1 MSIWE
6 AFGKGRYKGFSREAG
21 LLLDEAVELAGGL
34 GCKKADTGHLLLAM
48 LQTDHGPAAKFLAG
62 KNISELAV
70 RRQLG
75 ADREG
80 PALHLDR
87 KALAPDLKRAM
98 DYALIG
104 AQNAHLAK
112 AEPEHLLWRIARF
125 VWCKSLRP
133 GTYYRCEPLSEKLS
147 AGETPEES
155 AERQDEQRRQTAFVR
170 RQIMRL
176 SRIQRET
183 LVWYYLENRTTADIA
198 RRLRV
203 SENTVRWH
211 LSDSRKKIREADGKM
226 TSTEFVYCPK
236 KLHVAIN
243 GEAYDDRLTRE
254 VLDNLLY
261 QNILLRCYAQG
272 QTAQELCDEL
282 GVARPYIEDA
292 VNVLLRDE
300 LLTADGGRVRTNFII
315 TSGAQEKARLAVYDA
330 HKDELS
336 REIVRQLMA
345 HEQEIRAIG
354 FIGCDVPM
362 QRLLWWLIYRCT
374 AALPNPA
381 EMPPRPYHADG
392 GAYHLMGFAR
402 EPENRHYL
410 AWDYNGPMYNDGF
423 RWFGLQHFGNSPVQ
437 ELFELNQPHMGKL
450 CALLIRLIQ
459 ADFDPSC
466 VTADEQELLAELLA
480 RGFLR
485 KADGSIKPNFCVLT
499 REQVQRL
506 RQEVFLTIVEA
517 VQPAWTRVC
526 NELRTLCK
534 ASVPKHLQALADLPL
549 HMAALAAGYMT
560 EQIAYTYGAL
570 EKPETPEDAAMWT
583 LVYEPEIKVTPHK

>member
-1 MSIWE
+1 MLDTERYWQEEWAARVLRWARGKTRTAQE
-6 AFGKGRYKGFSREAG
+6 AEDLAQTV
-21 LLLDEAVELAGGL
+21 LLEWLR
-34 GCKKADTGHLLLAM
+34 
-48 LQTDHGPAAKFLAG
+48 
-62 KNISELAV
+62 AV
-70 RRQLG
+70 RAQEERG
-75 ADREG
+75 ACV
-80 PALHLDR
+80 
-87 KALAPDLKRAM
+87 
-98 DYALIG
+98 
-104 AQNAHLAK
+104 

-198 RRLRV
+198 QRLRV

-254 VLDNLLY
+254 VLDNLLH

-315 TSGAQEKARLAVYDA
+315 TSGAQEEARLAVYDA

-362 QRLLWWLIYRCT
+362 PRLLWWLIYRCT

-423 RWFGLQHFGNSPVQ
+423 RWFGLQHFGKSPVQ
-437 ELFELNQPHMGKL
+437 DLFEPNQPHMGKL

-506 RQEVFLTIVEA
+506 RQEVFLPIVEA

-560 EQIAYTYGAL
+560 EQIAYAYGAL

>member
-1 MSIWE
+1 MLDTERYWQEEWAARVLRWARGKTRTAQE
-6 AFGKGRYKGFSREAG
+6 AEDLAQSVLMEWLR
-21 LLLDEAVELAGGL
+21 AVQAQE
-34 GCKKADTGHLLLAM
+34 
-48 LQTDHGPAAKFLAG
+48 
-62 KNISELAV
+62 E
-70 RRQLG
+70 RG
-75 ADREG
+75 ACV
-80 PALHLDR
+80 
-87 KALAPDLKRAM
+87 
-98 DYALIG
+98 
-104 AQNAHLAK
+104 

-203 SENTVRWH
+203 SENTVRWQ

-254 VLDNLLY
+254 VLDNLLH

-315 TSGAQEKARLAVYDA
+315 TSGAQEEARLAVYDA

-362 QRLLWWLIYRCT
+362 PRLLWWLIYRCT

-381 EMPPRPYHADG
+381 EIPPRPYHADG

-437 ELFELNQPHMGKL
+437 DLFELNQPHMGKL

-506 RQEVFLTIVEA
+506 RQEVFLPIVEA

-560 EQIAYTYGAL
+560 EQIAYAYGAL

>member
-1 MSIWE
+1 MLDTERYWQEEWAARVLRWARGKTRTAQE
-6 AFGKGRYKGFSREAG
+6 AEDLAQTV
-21 LLLDEAVELAGGL
+21 LLEWLR
-34 GCKKADTGHLLLAM
+34 
-48 LQTDHGPAAKFLAG
+48 
-62 KNISELAV
+62 AV
-70 RRQLG
+70 RAQEERG
-75 ADREG
+75 ACV
-80 PALHLDR
+80 
-87 KALAPDLKRAM
+87 
-98 DYALIG
+98 
-104 AQNAHLAK
+104 

-254 VLDNLLY
+254 VLDNLLH

-300 LLTADGGRVRTNFII
+300 LLMADGGRVRTNFII
-315 TSGAQEKARLAVYDA
+315 TSGAQEEARLAVYDA

-362 QRLLWWLIYRCT
+362 PRLLWWLIYRCT

-437 ELFELNQPHMGKL
+437 DLFEPNQPHMGKL

-506 RQEVFLTIVEA
+506 RQEVFLPIVEA

-560 EQIAYTYGAL
+560 EQIAYAYGAL

>member
-1 MSIWE
+1 MLDTERYWQEEWAARVLRWARGKTRTAQE
-6 AFGKGRYKGFSREAG
+6 AEDLAQSVLMEWLR
-21 LLLDEAVELAGGL
+21 AVQAQE
-34 GCKKADTGHLLLAM
+34 
-48 LQTDHGPAAKFLAG
+48 
-62 KNISELAV
+62 E
-70 RRQLG
+70 RG
-75 ADREG
+75 ACV
-80 PALHLDR
+80 
-87 KALAPDLKRAM
+87 
-98 DYALIG
+98 
-104 AQNAHLAK
+104 

-254 VLDNLLY
+254 VLDNLLH

-300 LLTADGGRVRTNFII
+300 LLTADGGRVRTDFII
-315 TSGAQEKARLAVYDA
+315 TSGAQEEARLAVYDA

-362 QRLLWWLIYRCT
+362 PRLLWWLIYRCT

-402 EPENRHYL
+402 EPGNRHYL

-437 ELFELNQPHMGKL
+437 DLFELNQPHMGKL

-506 RQEVFLTIVEA
+506 RQEVFLPIVEA

-560 EQIAYTYGAL
+560 EQIAYAYGAL

>member
-1 MSIWE
+1 MLDTERYWQEEWAARVLRWARGKTRTAQE
-6 AFGKGRYKGFSREAG
+6 AEDLAQTV
-21 LLLDEAVELAGGL
+21 LLEWLR
-34 GCKKADTGHLLLAM
+34 
-48 LQTDHGPAAKFLAG
+48 
-62 KNISELAV
+62 AV
-70 RRQLG
+70 R
-75 ADREG
+75 
-80 PALHLDR
+80 
-87 KALAPDLKRAM
+87 
-98 DYALIG
+98 
-104 AQNAHLAK
+104 AQEERGVCV

-203 SENTVRWH
+203 SENTVRWY

-254 VLDNLLY
+254 VLDNLLH
-261 QNILLRCYAQG
+261 QNILLRCY
-272 QTAQELCDEL
+272 AQELCDEL

-315 TSGAQEKARLAVYDA
+315 TSGAQEEARLAVYDA

-362 QRLLWWLIYRCT
+362 PRLLWWLIYRCT

-381 EMPPRPYHADG
+381 EMPLRPYHADG

-437 ELFELNQPHMGKL
+437 DLFELNQPHMGKL
-450 CALLIRLIQ
+450 CALLIRLIL

-506 RQEVFLTIVEA
+506 RQEVFLPIVEA

-560 EQIAYTYGAL
+560 EQIAYAYGAL

>member
-1 MSIWE
+1 MLDTERYWQEEWAARVLRWARGKTRTAQE
-6 AFGKGRYKGFSREAG
+6 AEDLAQTV
-21 LLLDEAVELAGGL
+21 LLEWLR
-34 GCKKADTGHLLLAM
+34 
-48 LQTDHGPAAKFLAG
+48 
-62 KNISELAV
+62 AV
-70 RRQLG
+70 R
-75 ADREG
+75 
-80 PALHLDR
+80 
-87 KALAPDLKRAM
+87 
-98 DYALIG
+98 
-104 AQNAHLAK
+104 AQEERDVCV

-254 VLDNLLY
+254 VLDNLLH

-315 TSGAQEKARLAVYDA
+315 TSGAQEEARLAVYDA

-345 HEQEIRAIG
+345 YEQEIRAIG

-362 QRLLWWLIYRCT
+362 PRLLWWLIYRCT

-402 EPENRHYL
+402 EPGNRHYL

-437 ELFELNQPHMGKL
+437 DLFELNQPHMGKL
-450 CALLIRLIQ
+450 CALLIRLIL

-506 RQEVFLTIVEA
+506 RQEVFLPIVEA

-560 EQIAYTYGAL
+560 EQIAYAYGAL

>member
-1 MSIWE
+1 MLDTERYWQEEWAARVLRWARGKTRTAQE
-6 AFGKGRYKGFSREAG
+6 AEDLAQTV
-21 LLLDEAVELAGGL
+21 LLEWLR
-34 GCKKADTGHLLLAM
+34 
-48 LQTDHGPAAKFLAG
+48 
-62 KNISELAV
+62 AV
-70 RRQLG
+70 R
-75 ADREG
+75 
-80 PALHLDR
+80 
-87 KALAPDLKRAM
+87 
-98 DYALIG
+98 
-104 AQNAHLAK
+104 AQEERGVCV

-254 VLDNLLY
+254 VLDNLLH

-315 TSGAQEKARLAVYDA
+315 TSGAQEEARLAVYDA

-362 QRLLWWLIYRCT
+362 PRLLWWLIYRCT

-381 EMPPRPYHADG
+381 EMPPRPYHTDG

-437 ELFELNQPHMGKL
+437 DLFELNQPHMGKL

-506 RQEVFLTIVEA
+506 RQEVFLPIVEA

-560 EQIAYTYGAL
+560 EQIAYAYGAL

-583 LVYEPEIKVTPHK
+583 LVYEPEIK

>member
-1 MSIWE
+1 MLDTERYWQEEWAARVLRWARGKTRTTQE
-6 AFGKGRYKGFSREAG
+6 AE
-21 LLLDEAVELAGGL
+21 DLAQSVL
-34 GCKKADTGHLLLAM
+34 MEWLR
-48 LQTDHGPAAKFLAG
+48 
-62 KNISELAV
+62 AV
-70 RRQLG
+70 RAQEERG
-75 ADREG
+75 ACV
-80 PALHLDR
+80 
-87 KALAPDLKRAM
+87 
-98 DYALIG
+98 
-104 AQNAHLAK
+104 

-254 VLDNLLY
+254 VLDNLLH

-315 TSGAQEKARLAVYDA
+315 TSGAQEEARLAVYDA
-330 HKDELS
+330 HEDELS

-362 QRLLWWLIYRCT
+362 PRLLWWLIYRCT

-437 ELFELNQPHMGKL
+437 DLFEPNQPHMGKL

-506 RQEVFLTIVEA
+506 RQEVFLPIVEA

-560 EQIAYTYGAL
+560 EQIAYAYGAL

>member
-1 MSIWE
+1 MLDTERYWQEEWAARVLRWARGKTRTTQE
-6 AFGKGRYKGFSREAG
+6 AE
-21 LLLDEAVELAGGL
+21 DLAQSVL
-34 GCKKADTGHLLLAM
+34 MEWLR
-48 LQTDHGPAAKFLAG
+48 
-62 KNISELAV
+62 AV
-70 RRQLG
+70 RAQEERG
-75 ADREG
+75 ACV
-80 PALHLDR
+80 
-87 KALAPDLKRAM
+87 
-98 DYALIG
+98 
-104 AQNAHLAK
+104 

-254 VLDNLLY
+254 VLDNLLH

-300 LLTADGGRVRTNFII
+300 LLTTDGGRVRTNFII
-315 TSGAQEKARLAVYDA
+315 TSGAQEEARLAVYDA

-362 QRLLWWLIYRCT
+362 PRLLWWLIYRCT

-506 RQEVFLTIVEA
+506 RQEVILPIVEA
-517 VQPAWTRVC
+517 VQLAWTRVC

-570 EKPETPEDAAMWT
+570 KKPETPEDAAMWT

>member
-1 MSIWE
+1 MLDTERYWQEEWAARVLRWARGKTRTTQE
-6 AFGKGRYKGFSREAG
+6 AE
-21 LLLDEAVELAGGL
+21 DLAQSVL
-34 GCKKADTGHLLLAM
+34 MEWLR
-48 LQTDHGPAAKFLAG
+48 
-62 KNISELAV
+62 AV
-70 RRQLG
+70 RAQEERG
-75 ADREG
+75 ACV
-80 PALHLDR
+80 
-87 KALAPDLKRAM
+87 
-98 DYALIG
+98 
-104 AQNAHLAK
+104 

-133 GTYYRCEPLSEKLS
+133 GTYYRCEPLPEKLS

-254 VLDNLLY
+254 VLDNLLH

-300 LLTADGGRVRTNFII
+300 LLMADGGRVRTNFII
-315 TSGAQEKARLAVYDA
+315 TSGAQEEARLAVYDA

-354 FIGCDVPM
+354 FIGCDVTMP
-362 QRLLWWLIYRCT
+362 RLLWWLIYRCT

-437 ELFELNQPHMGKL
+437 DLFELNQPHMGKL

-506 RQEVFLTIVEA
+506 RQEVFLPIVEA

-560 EQIAYTYGAL
+560 EQIAYKYGAL

>member
-1 MSIWE
+1 MLDTERYWQEEWAARVLRWARGKTRTTQE
-6 AFGKGRYKGFSREAG
+6 AE
-21 LLLDEAVELAGGL
+21 DLAQSVL
-34 GCKKADTGHLLLAM
+34 MEWLR
-48 LQTDHGPAAKFLAG
+48 
-62 KNISELAV
+62 AV
-70 RRQLG
+70 RAQEERG
-75 ADREG
+75 ACV
-80 PALHLDR
+80 
-87 KALAPDLKRAM
+87 
-98 DYALIG
+98 
-104 AQNAHLAK
+104 

-254 VLDNLLY
+254 VLDNLLH

-315 TSGAQEKARLAVYDA
+315 TSGAQEEARLAVYDA

-362 QRLLWWLIYRCT
+362 PRLLWWLIYRCT

-437 ELFELNQPHMGKL
+437 DLFELNQPHMGKL

-466 VTADEQELLAELLA
+466 VTADEQELLVELLA

-506 RQEVFLTIVEA
+506 RQEVFLPIVEA

-560 EQIAYTYGAL
+560 EQIAYAYGAL

>member
-1 MSIWE
+1 MLDTERYWQEEWAARVLRWARGKTRTAQE
-6 AFGKGRYKGFSREAG
+6 AEDLAQTV
-21 LLLDEAVELAGGL
+21 LLEWLR
-34 GCKKADTGHLLLAM
+34 
-48 LQTDHGPAAKFLAG
+48 
-62 KNISELAV
+62 AV
-70 RRQLG
+70 R
-75 ADREG
+75 
-80 PALHLDR
+80 
-87 KALAPDLKRAM
+87 
-98 DYALIG
+98 
-104 AQNAHLAK
+104 AQEERGVCV

-254 VLDNLLY
+254 VLDNLLH

-315 TSGAQEKARLAVYDA
+315 TSGAQEEARLAVYDA

-362 QRLLWWLIYRCT
+362 PRLLWWLIYRCT

-437 ELFELNQPHMGKL
+437 DLFELNQPHMGKL

-506 RQEVFLTIVEA
+506 RQEVFLPIVEA

-549 HMAALAAGYMT
+549 HMAALAVGYMT
-560 EQIAYTYGAL
+560 EQIAYAYGAL

>member
-1 MSIWE
+1 MLDTERYWQEEWAARVLRWARGKTRTTQE
-6 AFGKGRYKGFSREAG
+6 AE
-21 LLLDEAVELAGGL
+21 DLAQSVL
-34 GCKKADTGHLLLAM
+34 MEWLR
-48 LQTDHGPAAKFLAG
+48 
-62 KNISELAV
+62 AV
-70 RRQLG
+70 RAQEERG
-75 ADREG
+75 ACV
-80 PALHLDR
+80 
-87 KALAPDLKRAM
+87 
-98 DYALIG
+98 
-104 AQNAHLAK
+104 

-254 VLDNLLY
+254 VLDNLLH

-282 GVARPYIEDA
+282 GVERPYIEDA

-315 TSGAQEKARLAVYDA
+315 TSGAQEEARLAVYDA

-362 QRLLWWLIYRCT
+362 PRLLWWLIYRCT

-437 ELFELNQPHMGKL
+437 DLFELNQPHMGKL

-506 RQEVFLTIVEA
+506 RQEVFLPIVEA

-560 EQIAYTYGAL
+560 EQIAYAYGAL

>member
-1 MSIWE
+1 MLDTERYWQEEWAARVLRWARGKTRTAQE
-6 AFGKGRYKGFSREAG
+6 AEDLAQTV
-21 LLLDEAVELAGGL
+21 LLEWLR
-34 GCKKADTGHLLLAM
+34 
-48 LQTDHGPAAKFLAG
+48 
-62 KNISELAV
+62 AV
-70 RRQLG
+70 R
-75 ADREG
+75 
-80 PALHLDR
+80 
-87 KALAPDLKRAM
+87 
-98 DYALIG
+98 
-104 AQNAHLAK
+104 AQEERGVCVV
-112 AEPEHLLWRIARF
+112 EPEHLLWRIARF

-254 VLDNLLY
+254 VLDNLLH

-315 TSGAQEKARLAVYDA
+315 TSGAQEEARLAVYDA

-354 FIGCDVPM
+354 FIGCAP
-362 QRLLWWLIYRCT
+362 
-374 AALPNPA
+374 ALVA
-381 EMPPRPYHADG
+381 H
-392 GAYHLMGFAR
+392 
-402 EPENRHYL
+402 
-410 AWDYNGPMYNDGF
+410 
-423 RWFGLQHFGNSPVQ
+423 
-437 ELFELNQPHMGKL
+437 
-450 CALLIRLIQ
+450 
-459 ADFDPSC
+459 
-466 VTADEQELLAELLA
+466 
-480 RGFLR
+480 
-485 KADGSIKPNFCVLT
+485 
-499 REQVQRL
+499 
-506 RQEVFLTIVEA
+506 
-517 VQPAWTRVC
+517 
-526 NELRTLCK
+526 
-534 ASVPKHLQALADLPL
+534 LPL
-549 HMAALAAGYMT
+549 HGGTAESGGNAAAAVSCGWRGVSPDGLRARAGEQALSGVGLQWPDVQRWLPLVRLAALREQSGAGFVRAEPAT
-560 EQIAYTYGAL
+560 HGEAVRTADSAYSGGFR
-570 EKPETPEDAAMWT
+570 PVVRDGG
-583 LVYEPEIKVTPHK
+583 

>member
-1 MSIWE
+1 MLDTERYWQEEWAARVLRWARGKTRTTQE
-6 AFGKGRYKGFSREAG
+6 AE
-21 LLLDEAVELAGGL
+21 DLAQSVL
-34 GCKKADTGHLLLAM
+34 MEWLR
-48 LQTDHGPAAKFLAG
+48 
-62 KNISELAV
+62 AV
-70 RRQLG
+70 RAQEERG
-75 ADREG
+75 ACV
-80 PALHLDR
+80 
-87 KALAPDLKRAM
+87 
-98 DYALIG
+98 
-104 AQNAHLAK
+104 

-254 VLDNLLY
+254 VLDNLLH

-315 TSGAQEKARLAVYDA
+315 TSGAQEEARLAVYDA
-330 HKDELS
+330 HEDELS

-362 QRLLWWLIYRCT
+362 PRLLWWLIYRCT

-381 EMPPRPYHADG
+381 EMPPRPYHVDG

-437 ELFELNQPHMGKL
+437 DLFELNQPHMGKL
-450 CALLIRLIQ
+450 CALLIRFIQ

-506 RQEVFLTIVEA
+506 RQEVFLPIVEA

-560 EQIAYTYGAL
+560 EQIAYAYGAL

>member
-1 MSIWE
+1 MLDTERYWQEEWAACVLRWARGKTRTAQE
-6 AFGKGRYKGFSREAG
+6 AEDLAQTV
-21 LLLDEAVELAGGL
+21 LLEWLR
-34 GCKKADTGHLLLAM
+34 
-48 LQTDHGPAAKFLAG
+48 
-62 KNISELAV
+62 AV
-70 RRQLG
+70 R
-75 ADREG
+75 
-80 PALHLDR
+80 
-87 KALAPDLKRAM
+87 
-98 DYALIG
+98 
-104 AQNAHLAK
+104 AQEERGVCV

-254 VLDNLLY
+254 VLDNLLH

-315 TSGAQEKARLAVYDA
+315 TSGAQEEARLAVYDA
-330 HKDELS
+330 HEDELS

-354 FIGCDVPM
+354 FIGCDVSMP
-362 QRLLWWLIYRCT
+362 RLLWWLIYRCT

-423 RWFGLQHFGNSPVQ
+423 RWLGLQHFGNSPVQ
-437 ELFELNQPHMGKL
+437 DLFEPNQPHMGKL

-506 RQEVFLTIVEA
+506 RQEVFLPIVEA
-517 VQPAWTRVC
+517 VQPAWMRVC

-534 ASVPKHLQALADLPL
+534 ASVPKHLQALTDLPL

-560 EQIAYTYGAL
+560 EQIAYAYGAL

>member
-1 MSIWE
+1 MLDTERYWQEEWAARVLRWARGKTRTTQE
-6 AFGKGRYKGFSREAG
+6 AE
-21 LLLDEAVELAGGL
+21 DLAQSVL
-34 GCKKADTGHLLLAM
+34 MEWLR
-48 LQTDHGPAAKFLAG
+48 
-62 KNISELAV
+62 AV
-70 RRQLG
+70 RAQEERG
-75 ADREG
+75 ACV
-80 PALHLDR
+80 
-87 KALAPDLKRAM
+87 
-98 DYALIG
+98 
-104 AQNAHLAK
+104 

-254 VLDNLLY
+254 VLDNLLH

-300 LLTADGGRVRTNFII
+300 LLTTDGGRVRTNFII
-315 TSGAQEKARLAVYDA
+315 TSGAQEEARLAVYDA

-362 QRLLWWLIYRCT
+362 PRLLWWLIYRCT

-410 AWDYNGPMYNDGF
+410 AWNYNGPMYNDGF

-506 RQEVFLTIVEA
+506 RQEVILPIVEA
-517 VQPAWTRVC
+517 VQLAWTRVC

-570 EKPETPEDAAMWT
+570 KKPETPEDAAMWT

>member
-1 MSIWE
+1 MLDTERYWQEEWAARVLRWARGKTRTTQE
-6 AFGKGRYKGFSREAG
+6 AE
-21 LLLDEAVELAGGL
+21 DLAQSVL
-34 GCKKADTGHLLLAM
+34 MEWLR
-48 LQTDHGPAAKFLAG
+48 
-62 KNISELAV
+62 AV
-70 RRQLG
+70 RAQEERG
-75 ADREG
+75 ACV
-80 PALHLDR
+80 
-87 KALAPDLKRAM
+87 
-98 DYALIG
+98 
-104 AQNAHLAK
+104 

-254 VLDNLLY
+254 VLDNLLH

-300 LLTADGGRVRTNFII
+300 LLTTDGGRVRTNFII
-315 TSGAQEKARLAVYDA
+315 TSGAQEEARLAVYDA

-362 QRLLWWLIYRCT
+362 PRLLWWLIYRCT

-437 ELFELNQPHMGKL
+437 DLFEPNQPHMGKL

-506 RQEVFLTIVEA
+506 RQEVFLPIVEA

-560 EQIAYTYGAL
+560 EQIAYAYGAL

>member
-1 MSIWE
+1 MLDTERYWQEEWAARVLRWARGKTRTAQE
-6 AFGKGRYKGFSREAG
+6 AE
-21 LLLDEAVELAGGL
+21 ELAQ
-34 GCKKADTGHLLLAM
+34 TVLLEWLR
-48 LQTDHGPAAKFLAG
+48 
-62 KNISELAV
+62 AV
-70 RRQLG
+70 R
-75 ADREG
+75 
-80 PALHLDR
+80 
-87 KALAPDLKRAM
+87 
-98 DYALIG
+98 
-104 AQNAHLAK
+104 AQEERGVCV
-112 AEPEHLLWRIARF
+112 AEPAHLLWRIARV

-133 GTYYRCEPLSEKLS
+133 APSNRCEPLSEKLS

-254 VLDNLLY
+254 VLDNLLH

-315 TSGAQEKARLAVYDA
+315 TSGAQEEARLAVYDA

-362 QRLLWWLIYRCT
+362 PRLLWWLIYRCT

-437 ELFELNQPHMGKL
+437 DMFELNQPHMGKL

-506 RQEVFLTIVEA
+506 RQEVFLPIVEA

-560 EQIAYTYGAL
+560 EQIAYAYGAL

>member
-1 MSIWE
+1 MLDTERYWQEEWAARVLRWARGKTRTAQE
-6 AFGKGRYKGFSREAG
+6 AEDLAQSVLMEWLR
-21 LLLDEAVELAGGL
+21 AVQAQE
-34 GCKKADTGHLLLAM
+34 
-48 LQTDHGPAAKFLAG
+48 
-62 KNISELAV
+62 E
-70 RRQLG
+70 RG
-75 ADREG
+75 ACV
-80 PALHLDR
+80 
-87 KALAPDLKRAM
+87 
-98 DYALIG
+98 
-104 AQNAHLAK
+104 

-254 VLDNLLY
+254 VLDNLLH

-315 TSGAQEKARLAVYDA
+315 TSGAQEEARLAVYDA
-330 HKDELS
+330 HEDELS

-362 QRLLWWLIYRCT
+362 PRLLWWLIYRCT

-381 EMPPRPYHADG
+381 EMPPRPYHVDG

-437 ELFELNQPHMGKL
+437 DLFEPNQPHMGKL

-499 REQVQRL
+499 RGQVQRL
-506 RQEVFLTIVEA
+506 RQEVFLPIVEA

-560 EQIAYTYGAL
+560 EQIAYAYGAL

>member
-1 MSIWE
+1 MLDTERYWQEEWAARVLRWARGKTRTAQE
-6 AFGKGRYKGFSREAG
+6 AEDLAQTV
-21 LLLDEAVELAGGL
+21 LLEWLR
-34 GCKKADTGHLLLAM
+34 
-48 LQTDHGPAAKFLAG
+48 
-62 KNISELAV
+62 AV
-70 RRQLG
+70 RAQEERG
-75 ADREG
+75 ACV
-80 PALHLDR
+80 
-87 KALAPDLKRAM
+87 
-98 DYALIG
+98 
-104 AQNAHLAK
+104 

-254 VLDNLLY
+254 VLDNLLH

-315 TSGAQEKARLAVYDA
+315 TSGAQEEARLAVYDA

-362 QRLLWWLIYRCT
+362 PRLLWWLIYRCT

-437 ELFELNQPHMGKL
+437 DLFELNQPHMGKL

-506 RQEVFLTIVEA
+506 RQEVFLPIVEA

-560 EQIAYTYGAL
+560 EQIAYAYGAL

>member
-1 MSIWE
+1 MLDTERYWQEEWAARVLRWARGKTRTTQE
-6 AFGKGRYKGFSREAG
+6 AE
-21 LLLDEAVELAGGL
+21 DLAQSVL
-34 GCKKADTGHLLLAM
+34 MEWLR
-48 LQTDHGPAAKFLAG
+48 
-62 KNISELAV
+62 AV
-70 RRQLG
+70 RAQEERG
-75 ADREG
+75 ACV
-80 PALHLDR
+80 
-87 KALAPDLKRAM
+87 
-98 DYALIG
+98 
-104 AQNAHLAK
+104 

-254 VLDNLLY
+254 VLDNLLH

-300 LLTADGGRVRTNFII
+300 LLMADGGRVRTNFII
-315 TSGAQEKARLAVYDA
+315 TSGAQEEARLAVYDA

-354 FIGCDVPM
+354 FIGCDVTMP
-362 QRLLWWLIYRCT
+362 RLLWWLIYRCT

-437 ELFELNQPHMGKL
+437 DLFELNQPHMGKL

>member
-1 MSIWE
+1 MLDTERYWREEWAARVLRWARGKTRTTQE
-6 AFGKGRYKGFSREAG
+6 AEDLAQTV
-21 LLLDEAVELAGGL
+21 LLEWLR
-34 GCKKADTGHLLLAM
+34 
-48 LQTDHGPAAKFLAG
+48 
-62 KNISELAV
+62 AV
-70 RRQLG
+70 RAQEERG
-75 ADREG
+75 ACV
-80 PALHLDR
+80 
-87 KALAPDLKRAM
+87 
-98 DYALIG
+98 
-104 AQNAHLAK
+104 

-254 VLDNLLY
+254 VLDNLLH

-315 TSGAQEKARLAVYDA
+315 TSGAQEEARLAVYDA

-362 QRLLWWLIYRCT
+362 PRLLWWLIYCCT

-437 ELFELNQPHMGKL
+437 DLFELNQPHMGKL

-506 RQEVFLTIVEA
+506 RQEVFLPIVEA

-560 EQIAYTYGAL
+560 EQIAYAYGAL

>member
-1 MSIWE
+1 MLDTERYWQEEWAARVLRWARGKTRTAQE
-6 AFGKGRYKGFSREAG
+6 AEDLAQSVLMEWLR
-21 LLLDEAVELAGGL
+21 AVQAQE
-34 GCKKADTGHLLLAM
+34 
-48 LQTDHGPAAKFLAG
+48 
-62 KNISELAV
+62 E
-70 RRQLG
+70 RG
-75 ADREG
+75 ACV
-80 PALHLDR
+80 
-87 KALAPDLKRAM
+87 
-98 DYALIG
+98 
-104 AQNAHLAK
+104 

-254 VLDNLLY
+254 VLDNLLH

-315 TSGAQEKARLAVYDA
+315 TSGAQEEARLAVYDA

-362 QRLLWWLIYRCT
+362 PRLLWWLIYRCT

-437 ELFELNQPHMGKL
+437 DLFEPNQPHMGKL

-506 RQEVFLTIVEA
+506 RQEVFLPIVEA

-560 EQIAYTYGAL
+560 EQIAYAYGAL

>member
-1 MSIWE
+1 MLDTERYWQEEWAARVLRWARGKTRTTQE
-6 AFGKGRYKGFSREAG
+6 AE
-21 LLLDEAVELAGGL
+21 DLAQSVL
-34 GCKKADTGHLLLAM
+34 MEWLR
-48 LQTDHGPAAKFLAG
+48 
-62 KNISELAV
+62 AV
-70 RRQLG
+70 RAQEERG
-75 ADREG
+75 ACV
-80 PALHLDR
+80 
-87 KALAPDLKRAM
+87 
-98 DYALIG
+98 
-104 AQNAHLAK
+104 

-254 VLDNLLY
+254 VLDNLLH

-315 TSGAQEKARLAVYDA
+315 TSGAQEEARLAVYDA

-362 QRLLWWLIYRCT
+362 PRLLWWLIYRCT

-437 ELFELNQPHMGKL
+437 DLFELNQPHMGKL

-506 RQEVFLTIVEA
+506 RQEVFLPIVEA

-549 HMAALAAGYMT
+549 HMAVLAAGYMT
-560 EQIAYTYGAL
+560 EQIAYAYGAL

>member
-1 MSIWE
+1 MLDTKRYWQEEWAARVLRWARGKTRTAQE
-6 AFGKGRYKGFSREAG
+6 AEDLAQTV
-21 LLLDEAVELAGGL
+21 LLEWLR
-34 GCKKADTGHLLLAM
+34 
-48 LQTDHGPAAKFLAG
+48 
-62 KNISELAV
+62 AV
-70 RRQLG
+70 R
-75 ADREG
+75 
-80 PALHLDR
+80 
-87 KALAPDLKRAM
+87 
-98 DYALIG
+98 
-104 AQNAHLAK
+104 AQEERGVCV

-226 TSTEFVYCPK
+226 TSTEFVHCPK

-254 VLDNLLY
+254 VLDNLLH
-261 QNILLRCYAQG
+261 QNILLRCYAHG

-315 TSGAQEKARLAVYDA
+315 TSGAQEEARLAVYDA

-362 QRLLWWLIYRCT
+362 PRLLWWLIYRCT

-437 ELFELNQPHMGKL
+437 DLFELNQPHMGKL
-450 CALLIRLIQ
+450 CALLIRLIL

-506 RQEVFLTIVEA
+506 RQEVFLPIVEA

-560 EQIAYTYGAL
+560 EQIAYAYGAL

>member
-1 MSIWE
+1 MLDTERYWQEEWAARVLRWARGKTRTTQE
-6 AFGKGRYKGFSREAG
+6 AE
-21 LLLDEAVELAGGL
+21 DLAQSVL
-34 GCKKADTGHLLLAM
+34 MEWLR
-48 LQTDHGPAAKFLAG
+48 
-62 KNISELAV
+62 AV
-70 RRQLG
+70 RAQEERG
-75 ADREG
+75 ACV
-80 PALHLDR
+80 
-87 KALAPDLKRAM
+87 
-98 DYALIG
+98 
-104 AQNAHLAK
+104 

-254 VLDNLLY
+254 VLDNLLH

-315 TSGAQEKARLAVYDA
+315 TSGAQEEARLAVYDA

-336 REIVRQLMA
+336 REIVRRLMA

-362 QRLLWWLIYRCT
+362 PRLLWWLIYRCT

-437 ELFELNQPHMGKL
+437 DLFELNQPHMGKL

>member
-1 MSIWE
+1 MLDTERYWQEEWAARVLRWARGKTRTAQE
-6 AFGKGRYKGFSREAG
+6 AEDLAQTV
-21 LLLDEAVELAGGL
+21 LLEWLR
-34 GCKKADTGHLLLAM
+34 
-48 LQTDHGPAAKFLAG
+48 
-62 KNISELAV
+62 AV
-70 RRQLG
+70 RAQEERG
-75 ADREG
+75 ACV
-80 PALHLDR
+80 
-87 KALAPDLKRAM
+87 
-98 DYALIG
+98 
-104 AQNAHLAK
+104 

-254 VLDNLLY
+254 VLDNLLH

-272 QTAQELCDEL
+272 QTSQELCDEL

-315 TSGAQEKARLAVYDA
+315 TSGAQEEARLAVYDA

-362 QRLLWWLIYRCT
+362 PRLLWWLIYRCT

-423 RWFGLQHFGNSPVQ
+423 RWFGLQHFGSSPVQ
-437 ELFELNQPHMGKL
+437 DLFELNQPHMGKL

-459 ADFDPSC
+459 ADFAPSC

-506 RQEVFLTIVEA
+506 RQEVFLPIVEA

-560 EQIAYTYGAL
+560 EQIAYAYGAL

>member
-1 MSIWE
+1 MLDTERYWQEEWAARVLRWARGKTRTTQE
-6 AFGKGRYKGFSREAG
+6 AE
-21 LLLDEAVELAGGL
+21 DLAQSVL
-34 GCKKADTGHLLLAM
+34 MEWLR
-48 LQTDHGPAAKFLAG
+48 
-62 KNISELAV
+62 AV
-70 RRQLG
+70 RAQEERG
-75 ADREG
+75 ACV
-80 PALHLDR
+80 
-87 KALAPDLKRAM
+87 
-98 DYALIG
+98 
-104 AQNAHLAK
+104 

-133 GTYYRCEPLSEKLS
+133 GTNYRCEPLSEKLS

-155 AERQDEQRRQTAFVR
+155 AERQDEQRRQNAFVR

-254 VLDNLLY
+254 VLDNLLH

-315 TSGAQEKARLAVYDA
+315 TSGAQEEARLAVYDA

-362 QRLLWWLIYRCT
+362 PRLLWWLIYRCT

-437 ELFELNQPHMGKL
+437 DLFELNQPHMGKL

-506 RQEVFLTIVEA
+506 RQEVFLPIVEA

-560 EQIAYTYGAL
+560 EQIAYAYGAL

>member
-1 MSIWE
+1 MLDTERYWQEEWAARVLRWARGKTRTTQE
-6 AFGKGRYKGFSREAG
+6 AE
-21 LLLDEAVELAGGL
+21 DLAQSVL
-34 GCKKADTGHLLLAM
+34 MEWLR
-48 LQTDHGPAAKFLAG
+48 
-62 KNISELAV
+62 AV
-70 RRQLG
+70 RAQEERG
-75 ADREG
+75 ACV
-80 PALHLDR
+80 
-87 KALAPDLKRAM
+87 
-98 DYALIG
+98 
-104 AQNAHLAK
+104 

-133 GTYYRCEPLSEKLS
+133 GTYYRCEPLPEKLS

-254 VLDNLLY
+254 VLDNLLH

-315 TSGAQEKARLAVYDA
+315 TSGAQEEARLAVYDA

-336 REIVRQLMA
+336 REIVRRLMA

-362 QRLLWWLIYRCT
+362 PRLLWWLIYRCT

-437 ELFELNQPHMGKL
+437 DLFEPNQPHMGKL

-506 RQEVFLTIVEA
+506 RQEVFLPIVEA

-534 ASVPKHLQALADLPL
+534 ASVPKHLQTLTDLPL

-560 EQIAYTYGAL
+560 EQIAYAYGAL

>member
-1 MSIWE
+1 MLDTERYWQEEWAARVLRWARGKTRTAQE
-6 AFGKGRYKGFSREAG
+6 AEDLAQTV
-21 LLLDEAVELAGGL
+21 LLEWLR
-34 GCKKADTGHLLLAM
+34 
-48 LQTDHGPAAKFLAG
+48 
-62 KNISELAV
+62 AV
-70 RRQLG
+70 R
-75 ADREG
+75 
-80 PALHLDR
+80 
-87 KALAPDLKRAM
+87 
-98 DYALIG
+98 
-104 AQNAHLAK
+104 AQEERGVCVV
-112 AEPEHLLWRIARF
+112 EPEHLLWRIARF

-254 VLDNLLY
+254 VLDNLLH

-315 TSGAQEKARLAVYDA
+315 TSGAQEEARLAVYDA

-362 QRLLWWLIYRCT
+362 PRLLWWLIYRCT

-437 ELFELNQPHMGKL
+437 DLFELNQPHMGKL

-506 RQEVFLTIVEA
+506 RQEVFLPIVEA

-560 EQIAYTYGAL
+560 EQIAYAYGAL

>member
-1 MSIWE
+1 MLDTERYWQEEWAARVLRWARGKTRTAQE
-6 AFGKGRYKGFSREAG
+6 AEDLAQSVLMEWLR
-21 LLLDEAVELAGGL
+21 AVQAQE
-34 GCKKADTGHLLLAM
+34 
-48 LQTDHGPAAKFLAG
+48 
-62 KNISELAV
+62 E
-70 RRQLG
+70 RG
-75 ADREG
+75 ACV
-80 PALHLDR
+80 
-87 KALAPDLKRAM
+87 
-98 DYALIG
+98 
-104 AQNAHLAK
+104 

-254 VLDNLLY
+254 LLDNLLH

-315 TSGAQEKARLAVYDA
+315 TSGAQEEARLAVYDA

-362 QRLLWWLIYRCT
+362 PRLLWWLIYRCT

-381 EMPPRPYHADG
+381 EIPPRPYHADG

-437 ELFELNQPHMGKL
+437 DLFEPNQPHMGKL

-506 RQEVFLTIVEA
+506 RQEVFLPIVEA

-534 ASVPKHLQALADLPL
+534 ASLPKHLQALADLPL

-560 EQIAYTYGAL
+560 EQIAYAYGVL

>member
-1 MSIWE
+1 MLDTERYWQEEWAARVLRWARGKTRTAQE
-6 AFGKGRYKGFSREAG
+6 AEDLAQTV
-21 LLLDEAVELAGGL
+21 LLEWLR
-34 GCKKADTGHLLLAM
+34 
-48 LQTDHGPAAKFLAG
+48 
-62 KNISELAV
+62 AV
-70 RRQLG
+70 R
-75 ADREG
+75 
-80 PALHLDR
+80 
-87 KALAPDLKRAM
+87 
-98 DYALIG
+98 
-104 AQNAHLAK
+104 AQEERGVCG
-112 AEPEHLLWRIARF
+112 AEPAHLLWRIARF

-254 VLDNLLY
+254 VLDNLLH

-315 TSGAQEKARLAVYDA
+315 TSGAQEEARLAVYDA

-362 QRLLWWLIYRCT
+362 PRLLWWLIYRCT

-437 ELFELNQPHMGKL
+437 DLFELNQPHMGKL

-506 RQEVFLTIVEA
+506 RQEVFLPIVEA

-560 EQIAYTYGAL
+560 EQIAYAYGAL

>member
-1 MSIWE
+1 MLDTERYWQEEWAARVLRWARGKTRTTQE
-6 AFGKGRYKGFSREAG
+6 AE
-21 LLLDEAVELAGGL
+21 DLAQSVL
-34 GCKKADTGHLLLAM
+34 MEWLR
-48 LQTDHGPAAKFLAG
+48 
-62 KNISELAV
+62 AV
-70 RRQLG
+70 RAQEERG
-75 ADREG
+75 ACV
-80 PALHLDR
+80 
-87 KALAPDLKRAM
+87 
-98 DYALIG
+98 
-104 AQNAHLAK
+104 

-254 VLDNLLY
+254 VLDNLLH

-315 TSGAQEKARLAVYDA
+315 TSGAQEEARLAVYDA

-362 QRLLWWLIYRCT
+362 PRLLWWLIYRCT

-437 ELFELNQPHMGKL
+437 DLFELNQPHMGKL

-506 RQEVFLTIVEA
+506 RQEVFLPIVEA

-534 ASVPKHLQALADLPL
+534 ASVPKHLQTLTDLPL

-560 EQIAYTYGAL
+560 EQIAYAYGAL

>member
-1 MSIWE
+1 MLDTKRYWQEEWAARVLRWARGKTRTAQE
-6 AFGKGRYKGFSREAG
+6 AE
-21 LLLDEAVELAGGL
+21 DLAQSVL
-34 GCKKADTGHLLLAM
+34 MEWLR
-48 LQTDHGPAAKFLAG
+48 
-62 KNISELAV
+62 AV
-70 RRQLG
+70 RAQEERG
-75 ADREG
+75 ACV
-80 PALHLDR
+80 
-87 KALAPDLKRAM
+87 
-98 DYALIG
+98 
-104 AQNAHLAK
+104 

-254 VLDNLLY
+254 VLDNLLH

-282 GVARPYIEDA
+282 GVAHPYIEDA

-315 TSGAQEKARLAVYDA
+315 TSGAQEEARLAVYDA

-362 QRLLWWLIYRCT
+362 PRLLWWLIYRCT

-437 ELFELNQPHMGKL
+437 DLFELNQPHMGKL

-506 RQEVFLTIVEA
+506 RQEVFLPIVEA

-560 EQIAYTYGAL
+560 EQIAYAYGAL

>member
-1 MSIWE
+1 MLDTERYWQEEWAARVLRWARGKTRTAQE
-6 AFGKGRYKGFSREAG
+6 AEDLAQSVLMEWLR
-21 LLLDEAVELAGGL
+21 AVQAQE
-34 GCKKADTGHLLLAM
+34 
-48 LQTDHGPAAKFLAG
+48 
-62 KNISELAV
+62 E
-70 RRQLG
+70 RG
-75 ADREG
+75 ACV
-80 PALHLDR
+80 
-87 KALAPDLKRAM
+87 
-98 DYALIG
+98 
-104 AQNAHLAK
+104 

-254 VLDNLLY
+254 VLDNLLH

-315 TSGAQEKARLAVYDA
+315 TSGAQEEARLAVYDA

-362 QRLLWWLIYRCT
+362 PRLLWWLIYRCT

-381 EMPPRPYHADG
+381 EIPPRPYHVDG

-402 EPENRHYL
+402 EPGNRHYL

-437 ELFELNQPHMGKL
+437 DLFELNQPHMGKL

-506 RQEVFLTIVEA
+506 RQEVFLPIVEA

-560 EQIAYTYGAL
+560 EQIAYAYGAL

>member
-1 MSIWE
+1 MAESQLPSERRRTILDTERYWQE
-6 AFGKGRYKGFSREAG
+6 EWAARVLRWARGKTRTAQETEDLAQTV
-21 LLLDEAVELAGGL
+21 LLEWLR
-34 GCKKADTGHLLLAM
+34 
-48 LQTDHGPAAKFLAG
+48 
-62 KNISELAV
+62 AV
-70 RRQLG
+70 RAQ
-75 ADREG
+75 EE
-80 PALHLDR
+80 
-87 KALAPDLKRAM
+87 RAVCV
-98 DYALIG
+98 
-104 AQNAHLAK
+104 

-198 RRLRV
+198 QRLRV

-254 VLDNLLY
+254 VLDNLLH

-315 TSGAQEKARLAVYDA
+315 TSGAQEEARLAVYDA

-354 FIGCDVPM
+354 FSGCDVPM
-362 QRLLWWLIYRCT
+362 PRLLWWLIYRCT

-381 EMPPRPYHADG
+381 EIPPRPYHADG

-437 ELFELNQPHMGKL
+437 DLFELNQPHMGKL

-506 RQEVFLTIVEA
+506 RQEVFLPIVEA

-560 EQIAYTYGAL
+560 EQIAYAYGAL